1 MSRTALS
8 NILDG
13 LLITT
18 KKLED
23 APAERN
29 SERTKKQ
36 RHQFATWLMHHVH
49 GTEFI
54 YIDEAGINLWMKRT
68 RGRAVRG
75 TRAVRVVQ
83 GRRGT
88 NFTMTF
94 AVSNISGLVHHELSE
109 GGMAGERFVHFLFL
123 QTVYTNHRANAA
135 VFIVD
140 NAAAHRPAANVQLP
154 DDYGLCFLP
163 PYSPF
168 LNICENAFAIWKTE
182 IKTTLAEVRHELL
195 TQPHQQRMATLAQLA
210 EQGINVVTAQK
221 MQAAFRGMQ
230 RYLPACFGREDIFM

>member
-1 MSRTALS
+1 
-8 NILDG
+8 
-13 LLITT
+13 
-18 KKLED
+18 
-23 APAERN
+23 
-29 SERTKKQ
+29 
-36 RHQFATWLMHHVH
+36 
-49 GTEFI
+49 
-54 YIDEAGINLWMKRT
+54 MKRT

-88 NFTMTF
+88 NFTMKF

-109 GGMAGERFVHFLFL
+109 GGMTGERFVHFL

-135 VFIVD
+135 VSIVD

-195 TQPHQQRMATLAQLA
+195 TQPHQQRMVLWRSWPSRASMLLQRRKCRQRLGGCKDTSLHALA
-210 EQGINVVTAQK
+210 EKTFSCK
-221 MQAAFRGMQ
+221 MF
-230 RYLPACFGREDIFM
+230 E